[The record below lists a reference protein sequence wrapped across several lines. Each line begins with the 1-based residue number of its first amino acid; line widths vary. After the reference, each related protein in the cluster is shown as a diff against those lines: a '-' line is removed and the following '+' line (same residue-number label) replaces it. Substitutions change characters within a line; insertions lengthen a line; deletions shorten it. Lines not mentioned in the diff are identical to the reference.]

1 MADDGPELRIREW
14 LAGRRVDL
22 NGRFRAMARAR
33 PGLDPGK
40 VLALCRELLPPLAV
54 EPHPGLHELLEA
66 VFDLILLHSGRG
78 LIGMGSAE
86 PTALEIL
93 LRHSFP
99 ALRPRLLE
107 RPRSLPAALSNAT
120 ENMAA
125 AGARFARELAM
136 LAGVAEDAGQL
147 EDAGGILAWRLG
159 EPRLRRGAL
168 ERASMLPGKL
178 ALAAL
183 GEPGWPEPA
192 ARVAIAALMA
202 DSWRKLDEL
211 FTPETLELLSGSPGV
226 DVVDGLV
233 RAAEAGAQPCENWPM
248 RGSVGDFTGFDG
260 DFEFPPVLLE
270 TGPESNRH
278 CFLTRHGPTETLV
291 HADAFGWSCQ
301 PAVAPQRN
309 TAFHEIPSG
318 TTSAVR
324 GNDYLAHTRANSFRI
339 RVHVPPRVPL

>member
-14 LAGRRVDL
+14 LTGRRVDL

-40 VLALCRELLPPLAV
+40 VLGLCRELLPPLAV
-54 EPHPGLHELLEA
+54 KPHPGLPELLDA

-78 LIGMGSAE
+78 LIGIGSTE

-93 LRHSFP
+93 LRQSFP
-99 ALRPRLLE
+99 ALLPRLLE

-125 AGARFARELAM
+125 TGARFAKELAL

-168 ERASMLPGKL
+168 ERASGLPGKL
-178 ALAAL
+178 VLAAL

-192 ARVAIAALMA
+192 APVVVAALGA
-202 DSWRKLDEL
+202 DAWRRLGEL
-211 FTPETLELLSGSPGV
+211 FTPVTLEMLSGSPGV

-233 RAAEAGAQPCENWPM
+233 RAAGAGAPPCDNWPL

-260 DFEFPPVLLE
+260 DFEFPPILLE

-278 CFLTRHGPTETLV
+278 CFMTRHGPAEMLV

-301 PAVAPQRN
+301 PVVAPQRN
-309 TAFHEIPSG
+309 AACFGIPTG
-318 TTSAVR
+318 TTSAID
-324 GNDYLAHTRANSFRI
+324 GKDYRAHTRANSFRI
-339 RVHVPPRVPL
+339 RVHVPPRMPL